1 MLALGLWACGDTGT
15 SDGRSGEGGSG
26 GASGIAGSGGAGG
39 RAEAR
44 LASQVCDEICG
55 WPDECFTAL
64 GVPVQGDCV
73 QTCEAQAGLV
83 GIACISAINSTIEC
97 LGTCDVESL
106 TVEQQLACQ
115 DEAQAIS
122 AACD

>member
-1 MLALGLWACGDTGT
+1 MRISGGLGFALLLLCGCGDV
-15 SDGRSGEGGSG
+15 GS
-26 GASGIAGSGGAGG
+26 

-64 GVPVQGDCV
+64 GVPLQGGDCV
-73 QTCEAQAGLV
+73 QTCEAQAEDV
-83 GIACISAINSTIEC
+83 GIACMSAIASTVEC

-106 TVEQQLACQ
+106 TLEQQLACQ
-115 DEAQAIS
+115 GEAEAIS
-122 AACD
+122 AACGE

>member
-1 MLALGLWACGDTGT
+1 MRELGGLGLALLLASGCGDL
-15 SDGRSGEGGSG
+15 GS
-26 GASGIAGSGGAGG
+26 

-55 WPDECFTAL
+55 WPDECFTQL
-64 GVPVQGDCV
+64 GAPVEGDCV
-73 QTCEAQAGLV
+73 QTCEAQSGLV

-115 DEAQAIS
+115 DEAEAIS

>member
-1 MLALGLWACGDTGT
+1 MRILGGLGFALLLASGCGDLD
-15 SDGRSGEGGSG
+15 S
-26 GASGIAGSGGAGG
+26 
-39 RAEAR
+39 RARALTE
-44 LASQVCDEICG
+44 SQVCDEICG

-115 DEAQAIS
+115 DEAEAIS

>member
-1 MLALGLWACGDTGT
+1 MRILGGLGLALLLASGCGDL
-15 SDGRSGEGGSG
+15 GS
-26 GASGIAGSGGAGG
+26 

-55 WPDECFTAL
+55 WPDECFTQL
-64 GVPVQGDCV
+64 GAPVEGNCV

-115 DEAQAIS
+115 DQAEAIS

>member
-1 MLALGLWACGDTGT
+1 MRIFGGLGLALLLASGCGDL
-15 SDGRSGEGGSG
+15 GS
-26 GASGIAGSGGAGG
+26 

-64 GVPVQGDCV
+64 GVPLQGGDCV
-73 QTCEAQAGLV
+73 QTCEAQAEDV
-83 GIACISAINSTIEC
+83 GIACMSAIASTVEC

-106 TVEQQLACQ
+106 TLEQQLACQ
-115 DEAQAIS
+115 GEAEAIS
-122 AACD
+122 AACGE

>member
-1 MLALGLWACGDTGT
+1 MRRRCATRSAA
-15 SDGRSGEGGSG
+15 GRTN
-26 GASGIAGSGGAGG
+26 ASRNSVL
-39 RAEAR
+39 R
-44 LASQVCDEICG
+44 LE
-55 WPDECFTAL
+55 
-64 GVPVQGDCV
+64 GDCV
-73 QTCEAQAGLV
+73 QTCEAQSGLV

>member
-1 MLALGLWACGDTGT
+1 MRILGGLVLALLLASGCGDL
-15 SDGRSGEGGSG
+15 GS
-26 GASGIAGSGGAGG
+26 

-64 GVPVQGDCV
+64 GVPLQGGDCV
-73 QTCEAQAGLV
+73 QTCEAQAEDV
-83 GIACISAINSTIEC
+83 GIACMSAIASTVEC

-106 TVEQQLACQ
+106 TLEQQLACQ
-115 DEAQAIS
+115 GEAEAIS
-122 AACD
+122 AACE